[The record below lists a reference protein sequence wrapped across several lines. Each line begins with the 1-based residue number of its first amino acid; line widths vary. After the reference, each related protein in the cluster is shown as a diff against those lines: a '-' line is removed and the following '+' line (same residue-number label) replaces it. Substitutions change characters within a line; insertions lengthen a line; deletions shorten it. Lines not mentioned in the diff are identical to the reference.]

1 MKKIGYLISSTGA
14 LIMTPLLALA
24 QFDVA
29 GGVGNTGFAN
39 FVTNVTNFINTY
51 LIPLVMALAFLAF
64 IWGMF
69 QYFIVGGGN
78 DEAKEK
84 GKSLMI
90 YATLGFVMIIIL
102 WGLVNFI
109 GGSLGLQGE
118 TISIPSAPLGNAA
131 PGL

>member
-1 MKKIGYLISSTGA
+1 MKKIGYLLSSTGA
-14 LIMTPLLALA
+14 IMLTPLLALA
-24 QFDVA
+24 AGGFADNTVA
-29 GGVGNTGFAN
+29 GTGLAN
-39 FVTNVTNFINTY
+39 FVTSTTTFVNTY

-90 YATLGFVMIIIL
+90 WATLGFVMIIIL

-109 GGSLGLQGE
+109 ATSIGLEGE
-118 TISIPSAPLGNAA
+118 TIAIPSAPTGNAA
-131 PGL
+131 P